1 MGYRKIPLVPKIKG
15 SRTSAE
21 RHRHL
26 AELEITKLENEL
38 RLAQQQ
44 FPQVQQ
50 MRRARDFGD
59 VIIECQTELRN
70 GVKRSGV
77 NIIVTGREAEKQPL
91 RKKQECFCLPCF
103 AHGYITAVTYD
114 DPCSYYDVEVCQK
127 EEAGASSYKGKWI
140 SPELGRVGTYVLFT
154 GVLALDYG
162 IYEVGQPVLVSLVPC
177 IAGAGCGCDSGYN
190 MCTLSAIPVG
200 DWPCSV
206 AISPVHLE
214 DAEGNYWSIPKW
226 KTVERKWGALY

>member
-1 MGYRKIPLVPKIKG
+1 MAFGYRKIPTRIEIIGDKSEGEKYYGLARKMMLEMENSMQFQNLKQL
-15 SRTSAE
+15 SRFWKDQNAT
-21 RHRHL
+21 
-26 AELEITKLENEL
+26 
-38 RLAQQQ
+38 
-44 FPQVQQ
+44 
-50 MRRARDFGD
+50 
-59 VIIECQTELRN
+59 IECWHGFGQSMVRIT
-70 GVKRSGV
+70 
-77 NIIVTGREAEKQPL
+77 VTGGSGGKARP

-114 DPCSYYDVEVCQK
+114 DPCSYYGVEVCQK

-206 AISPVHLE
+206 AISSVHLE